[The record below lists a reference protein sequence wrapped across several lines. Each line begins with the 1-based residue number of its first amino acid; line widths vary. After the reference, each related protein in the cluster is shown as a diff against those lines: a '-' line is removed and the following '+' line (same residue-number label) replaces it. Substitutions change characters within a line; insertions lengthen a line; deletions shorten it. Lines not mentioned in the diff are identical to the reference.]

1 MKITQLMYINEI
13 TGLSCRGNE
22 CFLPYGE
29 MLCLAGRP
37 VPTARLWD
45 KLQKDGYIEFPDK
58 TGCMDGTCRLTQ
70 QSFTPRKA
78 VYDLSRTDSAGMVK
92 AATITVEQ
100 FPRPTAIE
108 GHKVRGLMAVTQ
120 PRMPSNTA
128 EALTLAGVLDTAG
141 QIALAFGVIRLVYD
155 DTPPVAD
162 DDAARLRDEL
172 AQTQAYYQT
181 LQENYDGYVQTLEQS
196 LREWE
201 TRCPQED
208 VEKRALPLPDDYTSR
223 LEKALK
229 GFRVCLA
236 GGSALWHDKV
246 RTYFPHW
253 MILENK
259 HFDVQKL
266 QGADVLIINTN
277 HTGHALVRK
286 ACQQAASQGTLVCYT
301 SRYNLNAVAADI
313 LYALGE

>member
-13 TGLSCRGNE
+13 TELSCRGNE
-22 CFLPYGE
+22 CFLPYGK

-70 QSFTPRKA
+70 QAFTPRKS
-78 VYDLSRTDSAGMVK
+78 VYDLSRTDSSGTVK

-155 DTPPVAD
+155 DTLPVAD

-172 AQTQAYYQT
+172 AQTQA
-181 LQENYDGYVQTLEQS
+181 
-196 LREWE
+196 
-201 TRCPQED
+201 
-208 VEKRALPLPDDYTSR
+208 
-223 LEKALK
+223 
-229 GFRVCLA
+229 
-236 GGSALWHDKV
+236 
-246 RTYFPHW
+246 
-253 MILENK
+253 
-259 HFDVQKL
+259 
-266 QGADVLIINTN
+266 
-277 HTGHALVRK
+277 
-286 ACQQAASQGTLVCYT
+286 
-301 SRYNLNAVAADI
+301 
-313 LYALGE
+313 

>member
-1 MKITQLMYINEI
+1 
-13 TGLSCRGNE
+13 
-22 CFLPYGE
+22 
-29 MLCLAGRP
+29 ML
-37 VPTARLWD
+37 
-45 KLQKDGYIEFPDK
+45 
-58 TGCMDGTCRLTQ
+58 
-70 QSFTPRKA
+70 
-78 VYDLSRTDSAGMVK
+78 
-92 AATITVEQ
+92 
-100 FPRPTAIE
+100 
-108 GHKVRGLMAVTQ
+108 
-120 PRMPSNTA
+120 
-128 EALTLAGVLDTAG
+128 
-141 QIALAFGVIRLVYD
+141 
-155 DTPPVAD
+155 PPVAD

-246 RTYFPHW
+246 RTRFPHW

-301 SRYNLNAVAADI
+301 SRYNLNAVAADV

>member
-1 MKITQLMYINEI
+1 MKITQIMYTNEAA
-13 TGLSCRGNE
+13 GLSCRGE
-22 CFLPYGE
+22 ERFLPYGE
-29 MLCLAGRP
+29 ALCLAGRA
-37 VPTARLWD
+37 VPTARLWKKMQD
-45 KLQKDGYIEFPDK
+45 DGAAEFPDQ
-58 TGCMDGTCRLTQ
+58 TGHMDGTCQLMQ

-78 VYDLSRTDSAGMVK
+78 VYELYRTEATQQRHI
-92 AATITVEQ
+92 ATITLEQ
-100 FPRPTAIE
+100 FPRPTAIG
-108 GHKVRGLMAVTQ
+108 GHKVRGHIAVSHPLT
-120 PRMPSNTA
+120 PLNTA
-128 EALTLAGVLDTAG
+128 EALSLAGVLDTAG
-141 QIALAFGVIRLVYD
+141 QIALGLGVIRLVYD

-181 LQENYDGYVQTLEQS
+181 LQESYDGYVQTLEQS

-223 LEKALK
+223 LEKALE

-246 RTYFPHW
+246 RTRFPHW

-286 ACQQAASQGTLVCYT
+286 ACQQAASQGTFVCYT
-301 SRYNLNAVAADI
+301 SRYNLNAAAADI
-313 LYALGE
+313 LYALGG